1 VRQRAAEESGSLPL
15 SSVIVGTAWSRRRAA
30 PGAVPYVFLAPAGV
44 LFTLLLLLPVM
55 YTAYLSFRKAQV
67 TGLGLGLGARSEVF
81 AGLEN
86 YQAAVT
92 DPELWASVLRVLAY
106 GAILVPTMLG
116 LALLFAL
123 LLDVRRVRLRR
134 FARISIFLPYAV
146 PGVIASL
153 LWGFLYLPGVS
164 PLQYVLHAL
173 SLPQPDL
180 LGPRNIIFSV
190 ANIALW
196 GGVGFNMIV
205 IYTALRAVPP
215 ELYESARMDGASEVQ
230 LALRIK
236 IPLVT
241 PSLIMTAVFSII
253 ATLQVFSEP
262 TTLAPLTNS
271 IPSTWTPLMKIYR
284 DAFTRNDLYSAAATS
299 LLLALMIL
307 VVSFGFMRLVQSR
320 AFGQEP

>member
-1 VRQRAAEESGSLPL
+1 
-15 SSVIVGTAWSRRRAA
+15 
-30 PGAVPYVFLAPAGV
+30 
-44 LFTLLLLLPVM
+44 
-55 YTAYLSFRKAQV
+55 
-67 TGLGLGLGARSEVF
+67 
-81 AGLEN
+81 
-86 YQAAVT
+86 
-92 DPELWASVLRVLAY
+92 
-106 GAILVPTMLG
+106 
-116 LALLFAL
+116 
-123 LLDVRRVRLRR
+123 
-134 FARISIFLPYAV
+134 
-146 PGVIASL
+146 
-153 LWGFLYLPGVS
+153 
-164 PLQYVLHAL
+164 
-173 SLPQPDL
+173 
-180 LGPRNIIFSV
+180 V

-215 ELYESARMDGASEVQ
+215 ELYESARMDGASEMQ